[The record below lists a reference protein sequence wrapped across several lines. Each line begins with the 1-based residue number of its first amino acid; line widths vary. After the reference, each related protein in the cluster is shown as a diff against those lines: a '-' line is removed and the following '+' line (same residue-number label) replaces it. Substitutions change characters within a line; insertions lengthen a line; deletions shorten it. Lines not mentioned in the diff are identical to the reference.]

1 MVLNGIL
8 VFCFGPK
15 YWFKTED
22 LAQAEQCLVLCLR
35 LEFYNTNVSSF
46 CEENGIA
53 GLSVRPMAF
62 VIIEI
67 KGPCIPKVW
76 WVRVS
81 PTPSEILN

>member
-1 MVLNGIL
+1 MVGGVHGVERHFSDLL
-8 VFCFGPK
+8 WK
-15 YWFKTED
+15 QYWFKTED

-62 VIIEI
+62 VIIDI
-67 KGPCIPKVW
+67 KGPCIP
-76 WVRVS
+76 RYGG
-81 PTPSEILN
+81 